1 MLRGYI
7 NSRIACHPSLFIPI
21 YRRYGEKKHLLIN
34 EKTKIV
40 IEGFERSANT
50 FAVVAF
56 MHAQKKPVPMAHHL
70 HVPAQVLAGIKRK
83 LPVLVL
89 IRNPADAIKSLKI
102 MYPDMNVD
110 NALKRYITFYD
121 IIASN
126 IHKVVI
132 GKFEDVISDYGSVI
146 QKINKKFNSEFGLFN
161 HTAEEEI
168 IIFEEVEKICA
179 KQNLDELK
187 SIAVPMEERN
197 RVKNNIKLVYS
208 KKLMQEAVCIYEEIL
223 GQT

>member
-1 MLRGYI
+1 MLREYI
-7 NSRIACHPSLFIPI
+7 NSRIVCHPSLFIPI

-56 MHAQKKPVPMAHHL
+56 LHAQKEPVSVAHHL
-70 HVPAQVLAGIKRK
+70 HIPAQVLAGIKRK

-110 NALKRYITFYD
+110 NALKRYIRFYD
-121 IIASN
+121 IIASS
-126 IHKVVI
+126 IDSVVI
-132 GKFEDVISDYGSVI
+132 GKFEDVITDYGSVI
-146 QKINKKFNSEFGLFN
+146 QKINEKFDSEFGLFN
-161 HTAEEEI
+161 HTAEEELV
-168 IIFEEVEKICA
+168 IFKEVERVCE
-179 KQNLDELK
+179 KQSLDEIK

-197 RVKNNIKLVYS
+197 KVKNNIELVY
-208 KKLMQEAVCIYEEIL
+208 KKNLMHAAVSIYEGIL
-223 GQT
+223 GQA